1 MDTSPAD
8 KDESTGRNGAE
19 ARLARQ
25 RQARILERVRE
36 TGAVRVAELAR
47 DLGVSDMTVR
57 RDLEVLH
64 EHGLLEKVHGGAT
77 TLSGLASFEPG
88 FAAKSTLQQSEKAAI
103 AAAAAER
110 VEPGMAIGI
119 SAGTT
124 THGLAARVAEVPGVT
139 IVTNSIRVAD
149 VLNRTGRRDQTVI
162 LTGGVRTP
170 SEALVGSFAVSQLR
184 TVHLDQVFMGVHG
197 MDAKA
202 GFTCPNLLEAE
213 TDRALIEAGRRLVVL
228 ADHTK
233 WGVVGIASIGDLRQA
248 DVLISDHSLPPDAR
262 TILADA
268 VGELVLV
275 GHEPAAHAAI
285 TQSAAREPAHPPVQ
299 AAARAH

>member
-1 MDTSPAD
+1 
-8 KDESTGRNGAE
+8 
-19 ARLARQ
+19 
-25 RQARILERVRE
+25 
-36 TGAVRVAELAR
+36 
-47 DLGVSDMTVR
+47 MTVR

-64 EHGLLEKVHGGAT
+64 EHGLIEKVHGGAT
-77 TLSGLASFEPG
+77 ALSGLASFEPG
-88 FAAKSTLQQSEKAAI
+88 FVAKSALQQAEKAAI

-124 THGLAARVAEVPGVT
+124 TYALAARVADVPGVT

-149 VLNRTGRRDQTVI
+149 ILHRSGRRDQTVI
-162 LTGGVRTP
+162 LTGGTRTP
-170 SEALVGSFAVSQLR
+170 SEALVGAFAVSQLR
-184 TVHLDQVFMGVHG
+184 SIHLDQVFMGVHG

-213 TDRALIEAGRRLVVL
+213 TDRALIDAGRRLIVL

-233 WGVVGIASIGDLRQA
+233 WGMIGIASIGTLDQA
-248 DVLISDHSLPPDAR
+248 DVLISDQSLALEAR
-262 TILADA
+262 SLLADV

-275 GHEPAAHAAI
+275 GVSEPSGVRPAAA
-285 TQSAAREPAHPPVQ
+285 PVPPP
-299 AAARAH
+299 AAASGRAH

>member
-1 MDTSPAD
+1 M
-8 KDESTGRNGAE
+8 
-19 ARLARQ
+19 LARQ
-25 RQARILERVRE
+25 RQALILERVRD
-36 TGAVRVAELAR
+36 TGAVRVAELAH

-57 RDLEVLH
+57 RDLEILH

-77 TLSGLASFEPG
+77 LLSGMASFEPS
-88 FAAKSTLQQSEKAAI
+88 FTAKSTLQQSEKSTI

-124 THGLAARVAEVPGVT
+124 THAFAARVAEVPGVT

-162 LTGGVRTP
+162 LTGGTRTP

-233 WGVVGIASIGDLRQA
+233 WGIVGIASIGDLRQA
-248 DVLISDHSLPPDAR
+248 DVLISDPGLPPDAQAVLR
-262 TILADA
+262 ES
-268 VGELVLV
+268 VGELLLV
-275 GHEPAAHAAI
+275 GPDGDDQALASAAAVPDQSQPAA
-285 TQSAAREPAHPPVQ
+285 SAV
-299 AAARAH
+299 RAH

>member
-1 MDTSPAD
+1 M
-8 KDESTGRNGAE
+8 
-19 ARLARQ
+19 LARQ
-25 RQARILERVRE
+25 RQALILERVRE

-77 TLSGLASFEPG
+77 ALSGLASFEPG
-88 FAAKSTLQQSEKAAI
+88 FVAKSSLQQAEKSAI
-103 AAAAAER
+103 AVAAAER

-124 THGLAARVAEVPGVT
+124 THVLAARVAEVPGVT

-162 LTGGVRTP
+162 LTGGIRTP

-213 TDRALIEAGRRLVVL
+213 TDRALIEAGRELVVL

-233 WGVVGIASIGDLRQA
+233 WGVIGIASIGDLRRA
-248 DVLISDHSLPPDAR
+248 DVLISDRDLPADAR
-262 TILADA
+262 AVLEDA

-275 GHEPAAHAAI
+275 GPDPSGRAALPPDAADAAI
-285 TQSAAREPAHPPVQ
+285 ASLP
-299 AAARAH
+299 AARAH

>member
-1 MDTSPAD
+1 M
-8 KDESTGRNGAE
+8 
-19 ARLARQ
+19 LARQ
-25 RQARILERVRE
+25 RQALILERVRD

-47 DLGVSDMTVR
+47 DLAVSDMTVR
-57 RDLEVLH
+57 RDLEILH

-77 TLSGLASFEPG
+77 ALSGLASFEPG
-88 FAAKSTLQQSEKAAI
+88 FTAKSALQRSEKAAI

-124 THGLAARVAEVPGVT
+124 TYALAAHVADIPGMT

-149 VLNRTGRRDQTVI
+149 VLHRSGRRDQTVI
-162 LTGGVRTP
+162 LTGGTRTP
-170 SEALVGSFAVSQLR
+170 SEALVGPFAVSQLR
-184 TVHLDQVFMGVHG
+184 SVHLDQVFMGVHG
-197 MDAKA
+197 MDARA

-213 TDRALIEAGRRLVVL
+213 TDRALIDAGRRLVVL

-233 WGVVGIASIGDLRQA
+233 WGVIGIASIATLAQA
-248 DVLISDHSLPPDAR
+248 DVLISDPWLVPDAR
-262 TILADA
+262 ALLEEA

-275 GHEPAAHAAI
+275 GGDPSSDELDEPML
-285 TQSAAREPAHPPVQ
+285 PAGTTPVGTSPI
-299 AAARAH
+299 

>member
-1 MDTSPAD
+1 M
-8 KDESTGRNGAE
+8 
-19 ARLARQ
+19 LARQ
-25 RQARILERVRE
+25 RQALILDRVRE

-47 DLGVSDMTVR
+47 ELGVSDMTVR

-77 TLSGLASFEPG
+77 ILSGLASFEPG
-88 FAAKSTLQQSEKAAI
+88 FTAKSSLQQTEKAAI

-124 THGLAARVAEVPGVT
+124 TYALAARVAEVPGVT

-149 VLNRTGRRDQTVI
+149 ILHRSGRRDQTVI
-162 LTGGVRTP
+162 LTGGTRTP

-184 TVHLDQVFMGVHG
+184 SIHLDQVYMGVHG

-213 TDRALIEAGRRLVVL
+213 TDRALIDAGRRLIVL

-233 WGVVGIASIGDLRQA
+233 WGVIGIASIGTLDQA
-248 DVLISDHSLPPDAR
+248 DILISDKSLAPEAR
-262 TILADA
+262 SLLADV

-275 GHEPAAHAAI
+275 GAEDPSGVRPAVVPAPAPAAA
-285 TQSAAREPAHPPVQ
+285 PG
-299 AAARAH
+299 RAH

>member
-1 MDTSPAD
+1 M
-8 KDESTGRNGAE
+8 
-19 ARLARQ
+19 LARQ
-25 RQARILERVRE
+25 RQALILERVRE

-57 RDLEVLH
+57 RDLEILH
-64 EHGLLEKVHGGAT
+64 DHGLLEKVHGGAT
-77 TLSGLASFEPG
+77 SLSGLASFEPG
-88 FAAKSTLQQSEKAAI
+88 FTAKSALQRSEKEAI

-124 THGLAARVAEVPGVT
+124 TYALASHVADVPGVT
-139 IVTNSIRVAD
+139 IVTNSIRVAE
-149 VLNRTGRRDQTVI
+149 VLHRSGRRDQTVI
-162 LTGGVRTP
+162 LTGGTRTV
-170 SEALVGSFAVSQLR
+170 SEALVGPFAVSQLR
-184 TVHLDQVFMGVHG
+184 SVHLDQVFMGVHG

-213 TDRALIEAGRRLVVL
+213 TDRALIDAGRRLIVL

-233 WGVVGIASIGDLRQA
+233 WGVIGIASIGALDQA
-248 DVLISDHSLPPDAR
+248 DVLISDPQLEPDAR
-262 TILADA
+262 TLLEEA

-275 GHEPAAHAAI
+275 GAEPA
-285 TQSAAREPAHPPVQ
+285 PAHELEQ
-299 AAARAH
+299 AALPAGPTPVAASPASARAH

>member
-1 MDTSPAD
+1 M
-8 KDESTGRNGAE
+8 
-19 ARLARQ
+19 LARQ
-25 RQARILERVRE
+25 RQALILDRVRE

-64 EHGLLEKVHGGAT
+64 EHGLIEKVHGGAT
-77 TLSGLASFEPG
+77 ALSGLASFEPG
-88 FAAKSTLQQSEKAAI
+88 FVAKSALQQTEKAAI

-124 THGLAARVAEVPGVT
+124 TYALAARVADVPGVT

-149 VLNRTGRRDQTVI
+149 ILHRSGRRDQTVI
-162 LTGGVRTP
+162 LTGGTRTP

-184 TVHLDQVFMGVHG
+184 SVHLDQVFMGVHG

-213 TDRALIEAGRRLVVL
+213 TDRALIDAGRRLLVL

-233 WGVVGIASIGDLRQA
+233 WGVIGIASIGALDQA
-248 DVLISDHSLPPDAR
+248 DVLISDQSLAPEAR
-262 TILADA
+262 SLLADV

-275 GHEPAAHAAI
+275 GVGEPTGVRPAA
-285 TQSAAREPAHPPVQ
+285 QSVPQP
-299 AAARAH
+299 AAASGRAH

>member
-1 MDTSPAD
+1 M
-8 KDESTGRNGAE
+8 
-19 ARLARQ
+19 LARQ
-25 RQARILERVRE
+25 RQALILDRVRE

-57 RDLEVLH
+57 RDLEILH

-77 TLSGLASFEPG
+77 ALSGLASFEPG
-88 FAAKSTLQQSEKAAI
+88 FTTKSALQRSEKAAI
-103 AAAAAER
+103 AAAAAAR

-124 THGLAARVAEVPGVT
+124 THALAAHVADIPGVT
-139 IVTNSIRVAD
+139 IVTNSIRVAE
-149 VLNRTGRRDQTVI
+149 VLHRSGRRDQTVI
-162 LTGGVRTP
+162 LTGGTRTP
-170 SEALVGSFAVSQLR
+170 SEALVGPFAVSQLR
-184 TVHLDQVFMGVHG
+184 SVHLDQVFMGVHG

-213 TDRALIEAGRRLVVL
+213 TDRALIDAGRRLVVL

-233 WGVVGIASIGDLRQA
+233 WGVIGIASIGTLAQA
-248 DVLISDHSLPPDAR
+248 DVLISDPWLEPEARSL
-262 TILADA
+262 LEEA

-275 GHEPAAHAAI
+275 GGDPMPDDELEQPVLPDAPTSVAASPA
-285 TQSAAREPAHPPVQ
+285 SARGH
-299 AAARAH
+299 

>member
-1 MDTSPAD
+1 M
-8 KDESTGRNGAE
+8 
-19 ARLARQ
+19 LARQ
-25 RQARILERVRE
+25 RQALILERVRD

-47 DLGVSDMTVR
+47 DLAVSDMTVR
-57 RDLEVLH
+57 RDLEILH

-77 TLSGLASFEPG
+77 ALSGLASFEPG
-88 FAAKSTLQQSEKAAI
+88 FTAKSALQRSEKAAI

-124 THGLAARVAEVPGVT
+124 TYALAAHVADIPGMT

-149 VLNRTGRRDQTVI
+149 VLHRSGRRDQTVI
-162 LTGGVRTP
+162 LTGGTRTP
-170 SEALVGSFAVSQLR
+170 SEALVGPFAVSQLR
-184 TVHLDQVFMGVHG
+184 SVHLDQVFMGVHG
-197 MDAKA
+197 MDARA

-213 TDRALIEAGRRLVVL
+213 TDRALIDAGRRLVVL

-233 WGVVGIASIGDLRQA
+233 WGVIGIASIATLAQA
-248 DVLISDHSLPPDAR
+248 DILISDPWLVPDAR
-262 TILADA
+262 AMLEET

-275 GHEPAAHAAI
+275 GGDPSSSEEFDEPM
-285 TQSAAREPAHPPVQ
+285 RPAGTTPVGTSPVS
-299 AAARAH
+299 ARAD

>member
-1 MDTSPAD
+1 M
-8 KDESTGRNGAE
+8 
-19 ARLARQ
+19 LARQ
-25 RQARILERVRE
+25 RQALILDRVRE
-36 TGAVRVAELAR
+36 TGAVRVADLAR

-57 RDLEVLH
+57 RDLEILH

-88 FAAKSTLQQSEKAAI
+88 FVAKSGLQQSEKEAI
-103 AAAAAER
+103 AAAAADL

-124 THGLAARVAEVPGVT
+124 THALAAKVADIPGVT

-149 VLNRTGRRDQTVI
+149 VLHRAGRRDQTVL
-162 LTGGVRTP
+162 LTGGTRTP
-170 SEALVGSFAVSQLR
+170 SEALVGTFAVSQLR
-184 TVHLDQVFMGVHG
+184 SVHLDQVFMGVHG

-233 WGVVGIASIGDLRQA
+233 WGVIGIASIGRLDQA
-248 DVLISDHSLPPDAR
+248 DVLISDLGLPAEAQAALGDV
-262 TILADA
+262 
-268 VGELVLV
+268 VGELILV
-275 GHEPAAHAAI
+275 GPGIEPEDLDG
-285 TQSAAREPAHPPVQ
+285 TAARAGTHRASSA